1 MGNFSPFEAFFGRK
15 PFVSQTEEETT
26 SFSNQ
31 DQGDIQKWVDDI
43 GETLSQVNKLQ
54 TKSRESMKKRHEIKN
69 PPSTYEIGEKVLVQE
84 HIIGKKIKSKRR
96 KTVFHGIVKK
106 KDGNRYESFN

>member
-15 PFVSQTEEETT
+15 PFVSQTVEETT
-26 SFSNQ
+26 CFSETK

-43 GETLSQVNKLQ
+43 GETLSQVDELQ
-54 TKSRESMKKRHEIKN
+54 TKSRESMKKRHQTKN

-84 HIIGKKIKSKRR
+84 QIIGKRIKSRIKKRR
-96 KTVFHGIVKK
+96 K
-106 KDGNRYESFN
+106 